1 MNHYIEEKVRGTQ
14 NEHRK
19 ITQRNHVAKLVR
31 DALGR
36 DPFIDDI
43 SKQEAK
49 VVRDYMLSNRD
60 MSGSSAQRYLN
71 DIRAVLNFAL
81 EEFDLEQAKNPF
93 SKLSIPASSGS
104 KEDRRAFTKDEL
116 IAVKGR
122 VQAHVNPELQL
133 IWKILEG
140 TGCRIA
146 EVTGLFVSDVLLTD
160 RIPHLVI
167 QEHPHRR
174 LKTRGSSRLVP
185 LVGGALSAA
194 EEAIKDKSKSN
205 LLFSRYG
212 RPRGSDAA
220 SGALMKQI
228 RKVTTDRKVATHSLR
243 HLMADKLRLA
253 GACQVVQDNILGH
266 SSGNVADNYGGP
278 EVRLKMAQEGLIKAS
293 KVDF

>member
-1 MNHYIEEKVRGTQ
+1 
-14 NEHRK
+14 
-19 ITQRNHVAKLVR
+19 
-31 DALGR
+31 
-36 DPFIDDI
+36 
-43 SKQEAK
+43 
-49 VVRDYMLSNRD
+49 MLSNRD

-194 EEAIKDKSKSN
+194 EEAIKDLDGKEPDKNERPFHRPDGKPIHSFKKSFERAMTGTRLLNIGLHLWISNRPSRFLTSRKILQVLNGVHNEIRLATQSKSA
-205 LLFSRYG
+205 R
-212 RPRGSDAA
+212 
-220 SGALMKQI
+220 
-228 RKVTTDRKVATHSLR
+228 
-243 HLMADKLRLA
+243 
-253 GACQVVQDNILGH
+253 
-266 SSGNVADNYGGP
+266 
-278 EVRLKMAQEGLIKAS
+278 
-293 KVDF
+293 DFKN